1 MPITAI
7 IDGVGRKTLFSG
19 NATSIPGS
27 TGLRYIRRF
36 PVFPLCRD
44 VLRHRLSDLA
54 MAHGRRVRRV
64 SCHVDHRHQQLDPT
78 FLKLSTTET
87 FAQWTISGG

>member
-27 TGLRYIRRF
+27 TGLWYIRRF

-54 MAHGRRVRRV
+54 VAHGRRVRRV
-64 SCHVDHRHQQLDPT
+64 RGHVYPPSSTADPM
-78 FLKLSTTET
+78 FLKLSTTESSR
-87 FAQWTISGG
+87 SGQ